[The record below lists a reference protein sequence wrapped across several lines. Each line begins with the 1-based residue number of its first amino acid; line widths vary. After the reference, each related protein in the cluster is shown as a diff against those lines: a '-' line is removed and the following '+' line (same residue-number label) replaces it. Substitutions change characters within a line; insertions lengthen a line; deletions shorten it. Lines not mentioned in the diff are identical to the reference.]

1 MGWIISANRDHGGR
15 RIMAGHTSSTN
26 ENQILSTDGLKKSFG
41 GVMAVDGLDISIEPG
56 ELVGLIG
63 PNGSGKTTT
72 LNLIT
77 GFLSPSD
84 GEISLDGKD
93 ITNKKPY
100 EVSTLG
106 VGRTF
111 QISKPFGR
119 LTVVENMMVPNV
131 SVGPEERDE
140 RIWELLEELH
150 LDHVAENRADELS
163 GGQKKLLELARV
175 LMLEPE
181 LILLDEPAAGV
192 NPALMD
198 EIIDDI
204 KRINNRGTAILVI
217 EHDMSVISALCERV
231 IVMNA
236 GRQVMSGTFE
246 EVQAD
251 DQVRE
256 AYLGGT

>member
-1 MGWIISANRDHGGR
+1 
-15 RIMAGHTSSTN
+15 MAGHTSPTN
-26 ENQILSTDGLKKSFG
+26 KNQILSTDGLKKSFG
-41 GVMAVDGLDISIEPG
+41 GVLAVDGLDISIDHG

-84 GEISLDGKD
+84 GEITFDGED

-100 EVSTLG
+100 EVSTRG

-175 LMLEPE
+175 LMLEPG

-236 GRQVMSGTFE
+236 GRQVMTGTFE

>member
-1 MGWIISANRDHGGR
+1 
-15 RIMAGHTSSTN
+15 MAEQTRHVNGK
-26 ENQILSTDGLKKSFG
+26 QVLATDGLKKAFG
-41 GVMAVDGLDISIEPG
+41 GVMAVDGLDMTIKSG

-77 GFLSPSD
+77 GFLSPSEGEIVFD
-84 GEISLDGKD
+84 GED
-93 ITNKKPY
+93 ITTKKPY

-131 SVGPEERDE
+131 SVEPDERDE

-150 LDHVAENRADELS
+150 LDQVAENRADELS

-198 EIIDDI
+198 EIIADI
-204 KRINNRGTAILVI
+204 KRINSRGTAILVI
-217 EHDMSVISALCERV
+217 EHDMSVISELCERV

-236 GRQVMSGTFE
+236 GRQVMTGTFE

>member
-1 MGWIISANRDHGGR
+1 
-15 RIMAGHTSSTN
+15 MAGQTPQSDRK
-26 ENQILSTDGLKKSFG
+26 QILATDGLKKSFG
-41 GVMAVDGLDISIEPG
+41 GVMAVDGLDISIKSS

-77 GFLSPSD
+77 GFLSPSN
-84 GEISLDGKD
+84 GEIVFNGDD

-131 SVGPEERDE
+131 SVGPDERDE
-140 RIWELLEELH
+140 RIWKLLEELH
-150 LDHVAENRADELS
+150 LAQVAENRADELS

-198 EIIDDI
+198 EIMADI
-204 KRINNRGTAILVI
+204 KQINNRGTAILVI
-217 EHDMSVISALCERV
+217 EHDMSVISELCERV

-236 GRQVMSGTFE
+236 GRQVMTGTFE
-246 EVQAD
+246 EIQAD

>member
-1 MGWIISANRDHGGR
+1 MSELLE
-15 RIMAGHTSSTN
+15 TN
-26 ENQILSTDGLKKSFG
+26 GLKKSFG
-41 GVMAVDGLDISIEPG
+41 GIVAVDGLDISVEAG

-77 GFLSPSD
+77 GLLSPTD
-84 GEISLDGKD
+84 GEILLNGTDVAGK
-93 ITNKKPY
+93 PPHV
-100 EVSTLG
+100 VSNRG

-119 LTVVENMMVPNV
+119 LSVYENMLVPNV
-131 SVGPEERDE
+131 SLDAEERDE
-140 RIWELLEELH
+140 RIHRLLDELH
-150 LDHVAENRADELS
+150 LAEVADERADALS

-175 LMLEPE
+175 LMLDPD
-181 LILLDEPAAGV
+181 LVLLDEPAAGV

-198 EIIDDI
+198 DIIEDI
-204 KRINNRGTAILVI
+204 KRINERGTAILII
-217 EHDMSVISALCERV
+217 EHDMSVIRSLSERV

-236 GRQVMSGTFE
+236 GKKIMTGPFE
-246 EVQAD
+246 EIRAD
-251 DQVRE
+251 ERVRE

>member
-1 MGWIISANRDHGGR
+1 
-15 RIMAGHTSSTN
+15 MAGHTSPTSK
-26 ENQILSTDGLKKSFG
+26 NQILSTDGLKKSFG
-41 GVMAVDGLDISIEPG
+41 GVLAVDGLDISIDHG

-84 GEISLDGKD
+84 GEIIFDGED

-100 EVSTLG
+100 EVSTRG

-175 LMLEPE
+175 LMLDPG

-236 GRQVMSGTFE
+236 GRQVMTGTFE

-251 DQVRE
+251 EQVRE

>member
-1 MGWIISANRDHGGR
+1 
-15 RIMAGHTSSTN
+15 MAGHTSPTN

-41 GVMAVDGLDISIEPG
+41 GVLAVDGLDISINHG

-84 GEISLDGKD
+84 GEITFDGED

-100 EVSTLG
+100 EVSTRG

-140 RIWELLEELH
+140 RMWELLEELH

-236 GRQVMSGTFE
+236 GRQVMTGTFE

>member
-1 MGWIISANRDHGGR
+1 
-15 RIMAGHTSSTN
+15 MAGHTSSTN

>member
-1 MGWIISANRDHGGR
+1 
-15 RIMAGHTSSTN
+15 MAGHTSSTN
-26 ENQILSTDGLKKSFG
+26 EKQILSTDGLQKSFG
-41 GVMAVDGLDISIEPG
+41 GVMAVDGLDISIKFG
-56 ELVGLIG
+56 ELAGLIG

-77 GFLSPSD
+77 GFLSPSE
-84 GEISLDGKD
+84 GEIIFNSED

-119 LTVVENMMVPNV
+119 LSVVENMMVPNV
-131 SVGPEERDE
+131 SVGPDERDE

-175 LMLEPE
+175 LMLEPG

-198 EIIDDI
+198 DIIADI
-204 KRINNRGTAILVI
+204 KRINDQGTAILVI
-217 EHDMSVISALCERV
+217 EHDMSVISELCERV

-236 GRQVMSGTFE
+236 GQQVMTGTFE
-246 EVQAD
+246 EIQAD